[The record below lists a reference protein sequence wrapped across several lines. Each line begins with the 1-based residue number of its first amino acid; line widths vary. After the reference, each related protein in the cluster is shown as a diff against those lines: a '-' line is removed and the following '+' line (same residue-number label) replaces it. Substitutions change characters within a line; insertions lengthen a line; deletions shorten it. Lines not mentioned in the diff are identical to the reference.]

1 MITPAVSPRTSSR
14 IPSRLA
20 AVLAALAALAL
31 VAGVP
36 LASADSAPAPAGWV
50 SQIGTFDYLVQPDY
64 DGLAPV
70 SDGVRGA
77 TIGLGTFDRLDG
89 ELVLIGGTTYRVG
102 TDGIPRVVSTSRTTP
117 WVEAVRF
124 TPQASMRVPAGTECS
139 ALGPLIDDLA
149 GTTGGMVAAR
159 LIGTFDVLTARSV
172 PAQSEPYPPLS
183 EVVANQTVFP
193 LTDVSATL
201 VGFRTG
207 TDLMGV
213 GAPGLHLHGLTKA
226 RDAGGHILG
235 CTTGS
240 DVRMSIQRTLGV
252 RILAGP

>member
-1 MITPAVSPRTSSR
+1 MTHTSTGR
-14 IPSRLA
+14 RLA
-20 AVLAALAALAL
+20 IIATTLAAIAL
-31 VAGVP
+31 VARVP
-36 LASADSAPAPAGWV
+36 LATADEAPTPAGWV

-70 SDGVRGA
+70 RDGVRGA

-102 TDGIPRVVSTSRTTP
+102 IDGIPRVVSTSRTTP

-139 ALGPLIDDLA
+139 ALAPLIDDLA

-172 PAQSEPYPPLS
+172 PAQSQPYLPLA
-183 EVVANQTVFP
+183 EVVATQTVFP

-207 TDLMGV
+207 PDLMGV

-235 CTTGS
+235 CTVGT
-240 DVRMSIQRTLGV
+240 DVRLSIQRTLGV
-252 RILAGP
+252 RILAGS

>member
-1 MITPAVSPRTSSR
+1 MTHTSTGR
-14 IPSRLA
+14 RLA
-20 AVLAALAALAL
+20 IIATTLAAIAL
-31 VAGVP
+31 VASVP
-36 LASADSAPAPAGWV
+36 LATADEAPTPAGWV
-50 SQIGTFDYLVQPDY
+50 SQIGTFNYLVQPDY

-70 SDGVRGA
+70 RDGVRGA

-102 TDGIPRVVSTSRTTP
+102 IDGIPRVVSTSRTTP

-139 ALGPLIDDLA
+139 ALAPLIDDLA

-172 PAQSEPYPPLS
+172 PAQSQPYLPLA
-183 EVVANQTVFP
+183 EVVATQTVFP

-207 TDLMGV
+207 PDLMGV

-226 RDAGGHILG
+226 RGAGGHILG
-235 CTTGS
+235 CTVGT
-240 DVRMSIQRTLGV
+240 DVRLSIQRTLGV

>member
-1 MITPAVSPRTSSR
+1 MTHTSTGR
-14 IPSRLA
+14 RLA
-20 AVLAALAALAL
+20 IIATTLAAIAL
-31 VAGVP
+31 VASVP
-36 LASADSAPAPAGWV
+36 LATADEAPTPAGWV

-70 SDGVRGA
+70 RDGVRGA

-102 TDGIPRVVSTSRTTP
+102 IDGIPRVVSTSRTTP

-139 ALGPLIDDLA
+139 ALAPLIDDLA

-172 PAQSEPYPPLS
+172 PAQSQPYLPLAD
-183 EVVANQTVFP
+183 VVATQTVFP

-207 TDLMGV
+207 PDLMGV

-235 CTTGS
+235 CTVGT
-240 DVRMSIQRTLGV
+240 DVRLSIQRTLGV

>member
-1 MITPAVSPRTSSR
+1 MTHTSTGR
-14 IPSRLA
+14 RLA
-20 AVLAALAALAL
+20 IIATTLAAIAL
-31 VAGVP
+31 VASVP
-36 LASADSAPAPAGWV
+36 LATADDAPTPAGWV

-70 SDGVRGA
+70 RDGVRGA
-77 TIGLGTFDRLDG
+77 TIGLGTFDRLDR

-102 TDGIPRVVSTSRTTP
+102 IDGIPRVVSTSRTTP

-139 ALGPLIDDLA
+139 ALAPLIDDLA

-172 PAQSEPYPPLS
+172 PAQSQPYLPLA
-183 EVVANQTVFP
+183 EVVATQTVFP

-207 TDLMGV
+207 PDLMGV

-235 CTTGS
+235 CTVGT
-240 DVRMSIQRTLGV
+240 DVRLSIQRTLGV

>member
-1 MITPAVSPRTSSR
+1 MTHTSTGR
-14 IPSRLA
+14 RLA
-20 AVLAALAALAL
+20 IIATTLAAIAL
-31 VAGVP
+31 VASVP
-36 LASADSAPAPAGWV
+36 LATADDAPTPSGWV

-70 SDGVRGA
+70 RDGVRGA

-102 TDGIPRVVSTSRTTP
+102 IDGIPRVVSTSRTTP

-139 ALGPLIDDLA
+139 ALAPLIDDLA

-172 PAQSEPYPPLS
+172 PAQSQPYLPLAD
-183 EVVANQTVFP
+183 VVATQTVFP

-207 TDLMGV
+207 PDLMGV

-235 CTTGS
+235 CTVGT
-240 DVRMSIQRTLGV
+240 DVRLSIQRTLGV
-252 RILAGP
+252 RILAGS

>member
-1 MITPAVSPRTSSR
+1 VTHTSTGR
-14 IPSRLA
+14 RLA
-20 AVLAALAALAL
+20 IIATTLAAIAL
-31 VAGVP
+31 VASVP
-36 LASADSAPAPAGWV
+36 LATADDAPTPAGWV

-70 SDGVRGA
+70 RDGVRGA

-102 TDGIPRVVSTSRTTP
+102 IDGIPRVVSTSRTTP

-139 ALGPLIDDLA
+139 ALAPLIDDLA

-172 PAQSEPYPPLS
+172 PAQSQPYLPLA
-183 EVVANQTVFP
+183 EVVATQTVFP

-207 TDLMGV
+207 PDLMGV

-235 CTTGS
+235 CTVGT
-240 DVRMSIQRTLGV
+240 DVRLSIQRTLGV

>member
-1 MITPAVSPRTSSR
+1 MTHTSTGR
-14 IPSRLA
+14 RLA
-20 AVLAALAALAL
+20 IIATTLAAIAL
-31 VAGVP
+31 VASVP
-36 LASADSAPAPAGWV
+36 LATADEAPTPAGWV

-70 SDGVRGA
+70 RDGVRGA

-89 ELVLIGGTTYRVG
+89 ELILIGGTTYRVG
-102 TDGIPRVVSTSRTTP
+102 IDGIPRVVSTSRTTP

-139 ALGPLIDDLA
+139 ALAPLIDDLA

-172 PAQSEPYPPLS
+172 PAQSQPYLPLA
-183 EVVANQTVFP
+183 EVVATQTVFP

-207 TDLMGV
+207 PDLMGV

-235 CTTGS
+235 CTVGT
-240 DVRMSIQRTLGV
+240 DVRLSIQRTLGV
-252 RILAGP
+252 RILAGS

>member
-1 MITPAVSPRTSSR
+1 MTHTSTGR
-14 IPSRLA
+14 RLA
-20 AVLAALAALAL
+20 IIATTLAAIAL
-31 VAGVP
+31 VASVP
-36 LASADSAPAPAGWV
+36 LATADDAPTPAGWV

-70 SDGVRGA
+70 RDGVRGA

-89 ELVLIGGTTYRVG
+89 ELILIGGTTYRVG
-102 TDGIPRVVSTSRTTP
+102 IDGIPRVVSTSRTTP

-139 ALGPLIDDLA
+139 ALAPLIDDLA

-172 PAQSEPYPPLS
+172 PAQSQPYLPLA
-183 EVVANQTVFP
+183 EVVATQTVFP

-207 TDLMGV
+207 PDLMGV

-235 CTTGS
+235 CTVGT
-240 DVRMSIQRTLGV
+240 DVRLSIQRTLGV

>member
-1 MITPAVSPRTSSR
+1 MSPHR
-14 IPSRLA
+14 I
-20 AVLAALAALAL
+20 ALAAAAL
-31 VAGVP
+31 GAAIFVAVTP
-36 LASADSAPAPAGWV
+36 LASADDAPTPAGWV
-50 SQIGTFDYLVQPDY
+50 TQIGTFDYLVQPDY

-70 SDGVRGA
+70 RDGIRGA

-102 TDGIPRVVSTSRTTP
+102 TDGIPRVVSTSLTTP

-139 ALGPLIDDLA
+139 ALGPFIDDLA

-172 PAQSEPYPPLS
+172 PAQSKPYPPLS
-183 EVVANQTVFP
+183 EVVAKQTVFP

-207 TDLMGV
+207 SDFLGV
-213 GAPGLHLHGLTKA
+213 GAPGVHLHGLTKA

-240 DVRMSIQRTLGV
+240 DVRLAIQRTQGV
-252 RILAGP
+252 RLLAGP

>member
-1 MITPAVSPRTSSR
+1 MTHTSTGR
-14 IPSRLA
+14 RLA
-20 AVLAALAALAL
+20 IIATTLAAIAL
-31 VAGVP
+31 VASVP
-36 LASADSAPAPAGWV
+36 LATADDAPTPSGWV

-70 SDGVRGA
+70 RDGVRGA

-89 ELVLIGGTTYRVG
+89 ELILIGGTTYRVG
-102 TDGIPRVVSTSRTTP
+102 IDGIPRVVSTSRTTP

-139 ALGPLIDDLA
+139 ALAPLIDDLA

-172 PAQSEPYPPLS
+172 PAQSQPYLPLA
-183 EVVANQTVFP
+183 EVVATQTVFP

-207 TDLMGV
+207 PDLMGV

-235 CTTGS
+235 CTVGT
-240 DVRMSIQRTLGV
+240 DVRLSIQRTLGV

>member
-1 MITPAVSPRTSSR
+1 MTHTSTGR
-14 IPSRLA
+14 RLA
-20 AVLAALAALAL
+20 IIATTLAAIAL
-31 VAGVP
+31 VASVP
-36 LASADSAPAPAGWV
+36 LATADEAPTPAGWV

-70 SDGVRGA
+70 RDGVRGA

-89 ELVLIGGTTYRVG
+89 ELILIGGTTYRVG
-102 TDGIPRVVSTSRTTP
+102 IDGIPRVVSTSRTTP

-139 ALGPLIDDLA
+139 ALALIDDLA

-172 PAQSEPYPPLS
+172 PAQSQPYLPLA
-183 EVVANQTVFP
+183 EVVATQTVFP

-207 TDLMGV
+207 PDLMGV

-235 CTTGS
+235 CTVGT
-240 DVRMSIQRTLGV
+240 DVRLSIQRTLGV

>member
-1 MITPAVSPRTSSR
+1 MTHTSTGR
-14 IPSRLA
+14 RLA
-20 AVLAALAALAL
+20 IIATTLAAIAL
-31 VAGVP
+31 VASVP
-36 LASADSAPAPAGWV
+36 LATADEAPTPAGWV

-70 SDGVRGA
+70 RDGVRGA

-89 ELVLIGGTTYRVG
+89 ELILIGGTTYRVG
-102 TDGIPRVVSTSRTTP
+102 IDGIPRVVSTSRTTP

-139 ALGPLIDDLA
+139 ALAPLIDDLA

-172 PAQSEPYPPLS
+172 PAQSQPYLPLA
-183 EVVANQTVFP
+183 EVVATQTVFP

-207 TDLMGV
+207 PDLMGV

-235 CTTGS
+235 CTVGT
-240 DVRMSIQRTLGV
+240 DVRLSIQRTLGV

>member
-1 MITPAVSPRTSSR
+1 MTHTSTGR
-14 IPSRLA
+14 RLA
-20 AVLAALAALAL
+20 IIATTLAAIAL
-31 VAGVP
+31 VASVP
-36 LASADSAPAPAGWV
+36 LATADEAPTPAGWV

-70 SDGVRGA
+70 RDGVRGA

-102 TDGIPRVVSTSRTTP
+102 IDGIPRVVSTSRTTP

-139 ALGPLIDDLA
+139 ALAPLIDDLA

-172 PAQSEPYPPLS
+172 PAQSQPYLPLA
-183 EVVANQTVFP
+183 EVVATQTVFP

-207 TDLMGV
+207 PDLMGV

-235 CTTGS
+235 CTVGT
-240 DVRMSIQRTLGV
+240 DVRLSIQRTLGV